1 MEQMTN
7 KTKALIGFARMKDDE
22 LLVAGN
28 TIIGAM
34 TDNQHFSSPTPTLAE
49 VQVLLDDFSNKL
61 AQARKRGSPEDTAL
75 KGDSRMVLEDSLQQL
90 GYYVNSVA
98 KGHLATVL
106 SSGFPVSTSP
116 TTNLVP
122 LRVESVKL
130 SDGRQSGQ
138 VRLDFAKQNKVLLYE
153 YCYRQHSEPELEW
166 SERITTT
173 SSRGN
178 IIAPLPPG
186 ERVEVRV
193 RAINSKG
200 VGDWSETASLLVR

>member
-1 MEQMTN
+1 MEQMPN
-7 KTKALIGFARMKDDE
+7 KTKALSGVSRMKDYE
-22 LLVAGN
+22 LLVAVN

-34 TDNQHFSSPTPTLAE
+34 TDNQHFSSHTPTLAE

-106 SSGFPVSTSP
+106 SSGFPVSTSQ

-122 LRVESVKL
+122 LRGE
-130 SDGRQSGQ
+130 SGQ
-138 VRLDFAKQNKVLLYE
+138 
-153 YCYRQHSEPELEW
+153 
-166 SERITTT
+166 
-173 SSRGN
+173 
-178 IIAPLPPG
+178 
-186 ERVEVRV
+186 
-193 RAINSKG
+193 
-200 VGDWSETASLLVR
+200 LVHG

>member
-1 MEQMTN
+1 MAN

-34 TDNQHFSSPTPTLAE
+34 TDNGHFGSPSPSLAD
-49 VQVLLDDFSNKL
+49 VQALLDDFSNKL
-61 AQARKRGSPEDTAL
+61 AVARKRGSPEDTAL
-75 KGDSRMVLEDSLQQL
+75 KGDSRLLLEEALQRL

-106 SSGFPVSTSP
+106 SSGFPVNASATA
-116 TTNLVP
+116 TLVP
-122 LRVESVKL
+122 LRIESVKL
-130 SDGRQSGQ
+130 TDGRQSGQ
-138 VRLDFAKQNKVLLYE
+138 VRLDFANQSKVLLYE
-153 YCYRQHSEPELEW
+153 YCYRLQQQPEEEW

-186 ERVEVRV
+186 ERVEVKV
-193 RAINSKG
+193 RAVNSKG
-200 VGDWSETASLLVR
+200 IGDWSETSSLLVR

>member
-1 MEQMTN
+1 MAN

-34 TDNQHFSSPTPTLAE
+34 TDNAHFSNPSPTLVD
-49 VQVLLDDFSNKL
+49 VQALLDDFSNKL
-61 AQARKRGSPEDTAL
+61 AVARKRGSPEDTAL
-75 KGDSRMVLEDSLQQL
+75 KGDSRLLLEEALQRL

-106 SSGFPVSTSP
+106 SSGFPVNASP
-116 TTNLVP
+116 TATLVP
-122 LRVESVKL
+122 LRIESVKL
-130 SDGRQSGQ
+130 TDGRQSGQ
-138 VRLDFAKQNKVLLYE
+138 VRLDFANQSKVLLYE
-153 YCYRQHSEPELEW
+153 YCYRLQQQPQEEW

-186 ERVEVRV
+186 ERVEVKV
-193 RAINSKG
+193 RAVNSKG
-200 VGDWSETASLLVR
+200 IGDWSETSSLLVR